1 MPLPKLGFMDIKLIY
16 ESGYLA
22 GFHNKYDCPY
32 PKDSNEEEWWC
43 IGYSDGVD
51 DYSRT
56 LDL

>member
-1 MPLPKLGFMDIKLIY
+1 MMTTEQQKAY

-51 DYSRT
+51 NIRYIQG
-56 LDL
+56 

>member
-1 MPLPKLGFMDIKLIY
+1 MMTTEQKEAY

-32 PKDSNEEEWWC
+32 PKDSKEEEWWC